1 MTQLC
6 SMQRDVDRLDDIL
19 TAAVD
24 VMEFHGG
31 LTRDRFETEKAQ
43 RLAILHS
50 LTIIG
55 EAAGRLSEPL
65 TANHPEVPW
74 RRIIA
79 FRNRLVH
86 GYGELDLDLV
96 WEVAGKLVPQLHG
109 QIAAIRLAFT
119 EECAVCSASRTEG

>member
-1 MTQLC
+1 
-6 SMQRDVDRLDDIL
+6 MQRDVDRPDDIL
-19 TAAVD
+19 TGRTLRWNSMA
-24 VMEFHGG
+24 G

-74 RRIIA
+74 RRISA

-96 WEVAGKLVPQLHG
+96 WEVAGKLVPQLRWTDRRHPFGLHG
-109 QIAAIRLAFT
+109 RMRCLLRFPN
-119 EECAVCSASRTEG
+119 